1 MRVKFPLA
9 GDLYGIIPSAL
20 YQGESGERTD
30 AYPKG
35 RIPFKGRQAF
45 RTFQVLG
52 LIERREGPM
61 KRLFLLGVVI
71 LAGAAIFISCG
82 GGGSDKAEKT
92 GTVRIVGD
100 SN

>member
-1 MRVKFPLA
+1 
-9 GDLYGIIPSAL
+9 
-20 YQGESGERTD
+20 
-30 AYPKG
+30 
-35 RIPFKGRQAF
+35 
-45 RTFQVLG
+45 
-52 LIERREGPM
+52 M